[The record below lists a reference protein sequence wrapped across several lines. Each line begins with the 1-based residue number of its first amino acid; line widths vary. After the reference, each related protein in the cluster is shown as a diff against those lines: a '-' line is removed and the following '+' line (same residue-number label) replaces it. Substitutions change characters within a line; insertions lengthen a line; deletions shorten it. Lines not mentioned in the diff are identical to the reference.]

1 MLFYTDMSSSNPEL
15 PDPNLGMGASG
26 TQASGGA
33 IVPKGSN
40 KRRAAPDFD
49 DDDEGSKL
57 FRCDDD
63 SGGPNNDKERFARFL
78 EEDQTFADKEKLA
91 RENHS
96 EIERR
101 RRNKMTA
108 YITELSDM
116 VPTCSALARKP
127 DKLTILRMAVSH
139 MKSLRGSGNTNADG
153 SYKPSFLTDQEL
165 KHLILEAADGFLFV
179 VSCESGR
186 IVYVSDSLT
195 PVLNQAQS
203 EWLGSSLYDQLHP
216 DDTEKLR
223 EQLSTA
229 ENNNTGRMLDLKTGT
244 VKKESQ
250 QSSARM
256 SMGARRSFI
265 CRMRCGTCPVEPM
278 SMNRLNFLRN
288 RNRNGLGAA
297 KEGEPQYVVVHC
309 TGYIKSWPPAGV
321 SLRDDETDNTQ
332 GSRYCLVAIGR
343 LQVACCPGDTSL
355 NSINIPVEF
364 ISRHNCQG
372 IFTFVDHRCMAA
384 IGYQP
389 KDLLGKN
396 ILEFA
401 HPEDQSL
408 LRDSFQQVM
417 KLKGQ
422 VLSVMF
428 RFHTKSREWIWM
440 RTSSFT
446 FQNPFS
452 EEIEYIICTN
462 VNVKNST
469 QESLTPISS
478 PGGSMPPSLGQGSQN
493 GPPVVL
499 SPGQIATR
507 QLQQQQQAEIEG
519 GGTRDGLYEA
529 GPITLSQMPVQ
540 PVTAAGPD
548 HSKSIE
554 KPELY
559 SSLFQG
565 PDQTKG
571 MSSTSTPS
579 PQIYASPN
587 NNFTASRSTD
597 SYRPVS
603 MTSQMAQPAHSA
615 GQMLAQMSRQNGAP
629 QSVTP
634 SSTSSPLHGGPA
646 GGWPQVGAGA
656 RPQFNNQQV
665 ASQPAKTMSPP
676 FPPMGG
682 FGGGSSNTFG
692 QMPTGAAPTPTSDA
706 NYPQMNARASLNT
719 NGYDGSQSGA
729 QFPSR
734 AAEAVWPQWQG
745 QQHTQANVEQHPHA
759 QGNQQDM
766 FPDVLSMLD
775 QPANFNS
782 DDFEIPIYPPFNE

>member
-1 MLFYTDMSSSNPEL
+1 MLFHTDMSSSNPEL

-33 IVPKGSN
+33 VVPKGTG
-40 KRRAAPDFD
+40 KRRAAPDFDD

-57 FRCDDD
+57 FRCDDETPG
-63 SGGPNNDKERFARFL
+63 SNNDKERF
-78 EEDQTFADKEKLA
+78 A

-179 VSCESGR
+179 VSCETGR

-195 PVLNQAQS
+195 PVLNQSQS

-229 ENNNTGRMLDLKTGT
+229 ENNSTGRMLDLKTGT
-244 VKKESQ
+244 VKKEGQ

-265 CRMRCGTCPVEPM
+265 CRMRCGSCAVEPL

-288 RNRNGLGAA
+288 RNRNGLGTA

-321 SLRDDETDNTQ
+321 SLTDDEADNTQ

-343 LQVACCPGDTSL
+343 LQVTCCPGDTDI
-355 NSINIPVEF
+355 NSISVPVEF

-372 IFTFVDHRCMAA
+372 MFTFIDHRCMAA
-384 IGYQP
+384 VGYQP
-389 KDLLGKN
+389 QELLGKN
-396 ILEFA
+396 ILELA
-401 HPEDQSL
+401 HPEDQGL
-408 LRDSFQQVM
+408 LRDSFQQVV

-428 RFHTKSREWIWM
+428 RFRTKSREWIWM

-462 VNVKNST
+462 VNVK
-469 QESLTPISS
+469 
-478 PGGSMPPSLGQGSQN
+478 
-493 GPPVVL
+493 
-499 SPGQIATR
+499 
-507 QLQQQQQAEIEG
+507 QLQQQQQQTELEG
-519 GGTRDGLYEA
+519 GGTRDGIYEA

-548 HSKSIE
+548 HTKSLE

-559 SSLFQG
+559 PSLFQA
-565 PDQTKG
+565 PDQTKVLP
-571 MSSTSTPS
+571 STPAPS
-579 PQIYASPN
+579 TQIYSPA
-587 NNFTASRSTD
+587 NNFTTGRSND
-597 SYRPVS
+597 VYRPVNMNS
-603 MTSQMAQPAHSA
+603 QITPQMAQSGHSA
-615 GQMLAQMSRQNGAP
+615 GQMLAHMSRQNGVP
-629 QSVTP
+629 HSLTP
-634 SSTSSPLHGGPA
+634 SSTGAPLHGGPGG
-646 GGWPQVGAGA
+646 GGWPGAAAGA
-656 RPQFNNQQV
+656 RPQFNNQV
-665 ASQPAKTMSPP
+665 APQAAKTMSPP
-676 FPPMGG
+676 FARMGG
-682 FGGGSSNTFG
+682 FGGGSSNSFE
-692 QMPTGAAPTPTSDA
+692 QMPTGASPTTTSGA
-706 NYPQMNARASLNT
+706 NYPPMNVRASLNT
-719 NGYDGSQSGA
+719 NGYDGSQSA
-729 QFPSR
+729 PQFPPR

-745 QQHTQANVEQHPHA
+745 QQHSQTNAEQHPHA

-782 DDFEIPIYPPFNE
+782 DDFEIPIYPPYTE

>member
-1 MLFYTDMSSSNPEL
+1 
-15 PDPNLGMGASG
+15 MGASG

>member
-1 MLFYTDMSSSNPEL
+1 MLFHTDMSSSNAEL
-15 PDPNLGMGASG
+15 SDANLGMGASG
-26 TQASGGA
+26 TQTSGGA
-33 IVPKGSN
+33 VVPKGTN
-40 KRRAAPDFD
+40 KRRAALDFD
-49 DDDEGSKL
+49 DVDEGKMSR
-57 FRCDDD
+57 FDDD
-63 SGGPNNDKERFARFL
+63 TGGSSNDKERFARFL
-78 EEDQTFADKEKLA
+78 EEDQSFADKEKLA

-179 VSCESGR
+179 VSCETGR

-195 PVLNQAQS
+195 PVLNQSQS
-203 EWLGSSLYDQLHP
+203 DWLGSSLYDQLHP
-216 DDTEKLR
+216 DDKDKLQ

-278 SMNRLNFLRN
+278 SMNRLHFLRN

-297 KEGEPQYVVVHC
+297 KEGETQYVVVHC

-321 SLRDDETDNTQ
+321 SLTDDEADNTQ

-343 LQVACCPGDTSL
+343 LQVTSCPGDTDL
-355 NSINIPVEF
+355 NAISVPVEF

-372 IFTFVDHRCMAA
+372 MFTFVDHRCLPAV
-384 IGYQP
+384 GYQTQ
-389 KDLLGKN
+389 DLLGKN
-396 ILEFA
+396 ILDFA
-401 HPEDQSL
+401 HHEDQGL
-408 LRDSFQQVM
+408 LRDSFQQVI

-428 RFHTKSREWIWM
+428 RFRTKTREFIWM

-462 VNVKNST
+462 VNVK
-469 QESLTPISS
+469 
-478 PGGSMPPSLGQGSQN
+478 
-493 GPPVVL
+493 
-499 SPGQIATR
+499 
-507 QLQQQQQAEIEG
+507 QLQQQQQGDLEG
-519 GGTRDGLYEA
+519 RDGPYES
-529 GPITLSQMPVQ
+529 GSITHPQMPVQ
-540 PVTAAGPD
+540 AVTAAGPD
-548 HSKSIE
+548 HSKNIE

-559 SSLFQG
+559 PSLFQG
-565 PDQTKG
+565 QDQTKG
-571 MSSTSTPS
+571 LPSSTSAVAA
-579 PQIYASPN
+579 QIYAPN
-587 NNFTASRSTD
+587 SNFAPGRSSD
-597 SYRPVS
+597 AYRPVS
-603 MTSQMAQPAHSA
+603 MNQQMPQPTHSASA
-615 GQMLAQMSRQNGAP
+615 GQMLAQMTRQNGAP
-629 QSVTP
+629 QSVTQ
-634 SSTSSPLHGGPA
+634 SSTTSPLHGGPA
-646 GGWPQVGAGA
+646 GGWPGAGPAA

-665 ASQPAKTMSPP
+665 APQAAKTMSPP
-676 FPPMGG
+676 FTPMGG
-682 FGGGSSNTFG
+682 FGGGSSNTFSQMPTG
-692 QMPTGAAPTPTSDA
+692 AAPMPTGAAPTPTSGA
-706 NYPQMNARASLNT
+706 NYPQINARASLNN
-719 NGYDGSQSGA
+719 NGFDGSQSGA
-729 QFPSR
+729 QFPPR

-745 QQHTQANVEQHPHA
+745 QQHSQSNSE

-775 QPANFNS
+775 QPANFNNE
-782 DDFEIPIYPPFNE
+782 DFEIPMYTPFNE

>member
-1 MLFYTDMSSSNPEL
+1 RCEDDT
-15 PDPNLGMGASG
+15 
-26 TQASGGA
+26 GG
-33 IVPKGSN
+33 S
-40 KRRAAPDFD
+40 
-49 DDDEGSKL
+49 
-57 FRCDDD
+57 
-63 SGGPNNDKERFARFL
+63 NNDKERF
-78 EEDQTFADKEKLA
+78 A

-139 MKSLRGSGNTNADG
+139 MKSLRGGGVSNADG
-153 SYKPSFLTDQEL
+153 SYKPSFLTDKEL

-179 VSCESGR
+179 VSCETGR

-195 PVLNQAQS
+195 PVLNQSQS

-216 DDTEKLR
+216 DDTEKLT

-229 ENNNTGRMLDLKTGT
+229 ENNNTGRVLDLKTGT

-288 RNRNGLGAA
+288 RNRNGLGTA

-321 SLRDDETDNTQ
+321 SLTDDEADNTQ

-343 LQVACCPGDTSL
+343 LQVTCCPGDTDL
-355 NSINIPVEF
+355 NSISVPVEF
-364 ISRHNCQG
+364 ISRHNCHG
-372 IFTFVDHRCMAA
+372 VFTFVDHRCMAA
-384 IGYQP
+384 VSYQP
-389 KDLLGKN
+389 QELLGKN

-401 HPEDQSL
+401 HPEDQGL
-408 LRDSFQQVM
+408 LRDSFQQVV

-428 RFHTKSREWIWM
+428 RFRSKSREWIWM

-462 VNVKNST
+462 VN
-469 QESLTPISS
+469 
-478 PGGSMPPSLGQGSQN
+478 
-493 GPPVVL
+493 
-499 SPGQIATR
+499 
-507 QLQQQQQAEIEG
+507 LQQQQQQADLG
-519 GGTRDGLYEA
+519 GGGAREEMYEP

-548 HSKSIE
+548 LSKSME
-554 KPELY
+554 KPDLY
-559 SSLFQG
+559 PSLFQG
-565 PDQTKG
+565 PDQTKN
-571 MSSTSTPS
+571 MPSTSTPS
-579 PQIYASPN
+579 TQIYT
-587 NNFTASRSTD
+587 NNFTAGRSSDT
-597 SYRPVS
+597 YRPVS
-603 MTSQMAQPAHSA
+603 MTPQMAQSAHSA

-629 QSVTP
+629 QSVPP

-646 GGWPQVGAGA
+646 GGWPGAGAGA

-665 ASQPAKTMSPP
+665 APQAAKTMSPP
-676 FPPMGG
+676 FPQMGG

-692 QMPTGAAPTPTSDA
+692 QMPTGAAPTQTNA
-706 NYPQMNARASLNT
+706 GNYPQMNSRPNMVGLW
-719 NGYDGSQSGA
+719 GVLGQA

-745 QQHTQANVEQHPHA
+745 QQHSQSNAEQHPHA
-759 QGNQQDM
+759 QGNQPDM

-775 QPANFNS
+775 QPANFNG
-782 DDFEIPIYPPFNE
+782 DDFEIPMYPPFNE

>member
-1 MLFYTDMSSSNPEL
+1 MLFHTDMSSSNQDLAEA
-15 PDPNLGMGASG
+15 DLGMGASG
-26 TQASGGA
+26 AQASGGA
-33 IVPKGSN
+33 VIPKSS

-49 DDDEGSKL
+49 DDEGNKL

-63 SGGPNNDKERFARFL
+63 TGGSNDKERF
-78 EEDQTFADKEKLA
+78 A

-139 MKSLRGSGNTNADG
+139 MKSLRGSGNTNPDG

-195 PVLNQAQS
+195 PVLNQSQS
-203 EWLGSSLYDQLHP
+203 DWLGSSLYDQLHP

-223 EQLSTA
+223 EQLSTV

-256 SMGARRSFI
+256 TMGARRSFI
-265 CRMRCGTCPVEPM
+265 CRMRCGSCPVEPV

-288 RNRNGLGAA
+288 RNRNGLGVA

-321 SLRDDETDNTQ
+321 SLSDNQADNAQ

-343 LQVACCPGDTSL
+343 LQVTCCPGDSDV
-355 NSINIPVEF
+355 NSISVPVEF

-372 IFTFVDHRCMAA
+372 IFTFVDHRCVAA
-384 IGYQP
+384 VSYQP
-389 KDLLGKN
+389 QELLGKN
-396 ILEFA
+396 ILELA
-401 HPEDQSL
+401 HPEDQGL

-428 RFHTKSREWIWM
+428 RFRAKSKEWIWM

-452 EEIEYIICTN
+452 EEIEYVICTN
-462 VNVKNST
+462 VNVK
-469 QESLTPISS
+469 
-478 PGGSMPPSLGQGSQN
+478 
-493 GPPVVL
+493 
-499 SPGQIATR
+499 
-507 QLQQQQQAEIEG
+507 QLQQQQQQAELEG
-519 GGTRDGLYEA
+519 GGASDGLYEA
-529 GPITLSQMPVQ
+529 GPITLSQVEVQ
-540 PVTAAGPD
+540 PATSAGPD
-548 HSKSIE
+548 HGKSLE
-554 KPELY
+554 KPDLY
-559 SSLFQG
+559 PSSLFQG
-565 PDQTKG
+565 PGQSKG
-571 MSSTSTPS
+571 VAAPPTPS
-579 PQIYASPN
+579 AQIYPPV
-587 NNFTASRSTD
+587 NNFNASD
-597 SYRPVS
+597 AYRPVS
-603 MTSQMAQPAHSA
+603 MAPQMPQPAHSA
-615 GQMLAQMSRQNGAP
+615 GQMLAQLSRQNGAP
-629 QSVTP
+629 QPVTP
-634 SSTSSPLHGGPA
+634 SNIASPLHRGPA
-646 GGWPQVGAGA
+646 GGWHGPGAVAGTL
-656 RPQFNNQQV
+656 FTNQV
-665 ASQPAKTMSPP
+665 APQAAKTMSPP
-676 FPPMGG
+676 FASMGG
-682 FGGGSSNTFG
+682 FGGGSSASFG
-692 QMPTGAAPTPTSDA
+692 QMPTGAAPSQTSGP
-706 NYPQMNARASLNT
+706 NYPQINARASVNT
-719 NGYDGSQSGA
+719 NGYDASQS

-745 QQHTQANVEQHPHA
+745 QQQHSQSNAEQQPHA
-759 QGNQQDM
+759 QANQQDM
-766 FPDVLSMLD
+766 FTDVLSMLD
-775 QPANFNS
+775 QPSNFNS
-782 DDFEIPIYPPFNE
+782 DDFDIPIYPTFHE

>member
-1 MLFYTDMSSSNPEL
+1 MLFQTDMTSSNTEL
-15 PDPNLGMGASG
+15 TDPNLGLGASG
-26 TQASGGA
+26 TQESGGA
-33 IVPKGSN
+33 VVPKGTN

-49 DDDEGSKL
+49 DDDDDDEGNKL
-57 FRCDDD
+57 FRCDDETL
-63 SGGPNNDKERFARFL
+63 GGNDKERF
-78 EEDQTFADKEKLA
+78 A

-139 MKSLRGSGNTNADG
+139 MKALRGSGSTNSDG

-179 VSCESGR
+179 VSCETGR

-244 VKKESQ
+244 VKKEGQ
-250 QSSARM
+250 QASSRM

-265 CRMRCGTCPVEPM
+265 CRMRCGSCPVEPL

-288 RNRNGLGAA
+288 RNRNGLGTA

-309 TGYIKSWPPAGV
+309 TGYIKSWPPSGV
-321 SLRDDETDNTQ
+321 SLTDDESDNTQ
-332 GSRYCLVAIGR
+332 GSRFCLVAIGR
-343 LQVACCPGDTSL
+343 LQVTCCPGDTDV
-355 NSINIPVEF
+355 NSISVPVEF

-372 IFTFVDHRCMAA
+372 MFTFVDHRCLAA

-389 KDLLGKN
+389 QDLLGKN

-401 HPEDQSL
+401 YPEDQGL
-408 LRDSFQQVM
+408 LRDSFQQVV

-428 RFHTKSREWIWM
+428 RFRSKSREWIWM

-469 QESLTPISS
+469 QDPLPPISS
-478 PGGSMPPSLGQGSQN
+478 PVGALSPSLGQSSPN
-493 GPPVVL
+493 CPPVML
-499 SPGQIATR
+499 GPGQVAAR
-507 QLQQQQQAEIEG
+507 QLQQQAELEG
-519 GGTRDGLYEA
+519 GGSRDGLYEA
-529 GPITLSQMPVQ
+529 GPTALSQM

-548 HSKSIE
+548 PSKSLE

-559 SSLFQG
+559 PSLFQG

-571 MSSTSTPS
+571 LPSISTPTA
-579 PQIYASPN
+579 QIYPSANS
-587 NNFTASRSTD
+587 FDAGRSND
-597 SYRPVS
+597 AYRPVS
-603 MTSQMAQPAHSA
+603 MTPQMAPPAHSA

-634 SSTSSPLHGGPA
+634 SSTVSPLHGGPS
-646 GGWPQVGAGA
+646 GGWPGAAAGV

-665 ASQPAKTMSPP
+665 APQAAKTMPP
-676 FPPMGG
+676 QFAPMGG
-682 FGGGSSNTFG
+682 FGSSSSNSFG
-692 QMPTGAAPTPTSDA
+692 QMPTGAAPTPTNNA
-706 NYPQMNARASLNT
+706 NYPPINAHAGLNG
-719 NGYDGSQSGA
+719 NGYDGSRSGP

-745 QQHTQANVEQHPHA
+745 QQHSLSNAEQHPHA
-759 QGNQQDM
+759 QCNQQDI

-775 QPANFNS
+775 QPANFNG
-782 DDFEIPIYPPFNE
+782 DDFEIPMYPAFDQ

>member
-1 MLFYTDMSSSNPEL
+1 MLFQADMSSSNPEL

-26 TQASGGA
+26 AQGSGGA
-33 IVPKGSN
+33 VVPKGTN

-49 DDDEGSKL
+49 DDDDDEGNKL
-57 FRCDDD
+57 FRCDDET
-63 SGGPNNDKERFARFL
+63 GGGNDKERFARLL
-78 EEDQTFADKEKLA
+78 EEDQSFADKEKQA

-139 MKSLRGSGNTNADG
+139 MKSLRGSGNTNSDG

-179 VSCESGR
+179 VSCETGR

-244 VKKESQ
+244 VKKEGQ
-250 QSSARM
+250 QSSSRM
-256 SMGARRSFI
+256 TMGARRSFI
-265 CRMRCGTCPVEPM
+265 CRMRCGSCPVEPM

-288 RNRNGLGAA
+288 RNRNGLGTA

-309 TGYIKSWPPAGV
+309 TGYIKSWPPSGV
-321 SLRDDETDNTQ
+321 SLTDDESDNTQ

-343 LQVACCPGDTSL
+343 LQVTCCPGETDI
-355 NSINIPVEF
+355 NSISVPVEF

-372 IFTFVDHRCMAA
+372 MFTFVDHRCMAA
-384 IGYQP
+384 VAYQP
-389 KDLLGKN
+389 QELLGKN

-401 HPEDQSL
+401 HPEDQGL
-408 LRDSFQQVM
+408 LRDSFQQVV

-428 RFHTKSREWIWM
+428 RFRSKSREWIWM

-469 QESLTPISS
+469 QDPLTPISS
-478 PGGSMPPSLGQGSQN
+478 PVGLLPPSLGQSSPN
-493 GPPVVL
+493 CPPVML
-499 SPGQIATR
+499 SPGQVATR
-507 QLQQQQQAEIEG
+507 QLQQQQAELEG
-519 GGTRDGLYEA
+519 GGARDGLYEA
-529 GPITLSQMPVQ
+529 GPIALSQMPVQ

-548 HSKSIE
+548 LSKSLE

-559 SSLFQG
+559 PSLFQG

-571 MSSTSTPS
+571 LPSTSTPTT
-579 PQIYASPN
+579 QIYPPANS
-587 NNFTASRSTD
+587 FAAGRSND
-597 SYRPVS
+597 AYRPLN
-603 MTSQMAQPAHSA
+603 MTPQMAQPSHSA
-615 GQMLAQMSRQNGAP
+615 GQMLAQISRQNGAP

-634 SSTSSPLHGGPA
+634 SSTGSPLHGGPA
-646 GGWPQVGAGA
+646 GGWPVAAAGV
-656 RPQFNNQQV
+656 RPQFNNQV
-665 ASQPAKTMSPP
+665 APQAAKTMSPQFAP
-676 FPPMGG
+676 IVG
-682 FGGGSSNTFG
+682 FGGGSSNSFSH
-692 QMPTGAAPTPTSDA
+692 MPTGAAPTQTNNA
-706 NYPQMNARASLNT
+706 NYPPINAHANLNT
-719 NGYDGSQSGA
+719 NGYDGSRSGP
-729 QFPSR
+729 QFPSQ
-734 AAEAVWPQWQG
+734 AVEAVWPQWQG
-745 QQHTQANVEQHPHA
+745 QQHSQSNAEQHPRA

-775 QPANFNS
+775 QPANFNG
-782 DDFEIPIYPPFNE
+782 DDFEIPLYSSFDQ

>member
-1 MLFYTDMSSSNPEL
+1 MLFQTDMSSSNTEL

-26 TQASGGA
+26 TQGSGGA
-33 IVPKGSN
+33 VVPKGTN

-49 DDDEGSKL
+49 DDDDDDEGNKL
-57 FRCDDD
+57 FRCDDET
-63 SGGPNNDKERFARFL
+63 GGGNDKERFARFL
-78 EEDQTFADKEKLA
+78 EEDQSFADKEKQA

-139 MKSLRGSGNTNADG
+139 MKSLRGSGNTNSDG

-179 VSCESGR
+179 VSCETGR

-195 PVLNQAQS
+195 PVLNQTQS

-244 VKKESQ
+244 VKKEGQ

-265 CRMRCGTCPVEPM
+265 CRMRCGSCPVEPL

-288 RNRNGLGAA
+288 RNRNGLGTA

-309 TGYIKSWPPAGV
+309 TGYIKSWPPSGV
-321 SLRDDETDNTQ
+321 SLTEDESDNTQ

-343 LQVACCPGDTSL
+343 LQVTCCPGDTDI
-355 NSINIPVEF
+355 NSISVPVEF

-372 IFTFVDHRCMAA
+372 TFTFVDHRCMAA
-384 IGYQP
+384 VGYQP
-389 KDLLGKN
+389 QELLGKN
-396 ILEFA
+396 ILELA
-401 HPEDQSL
+401 HPEDQGL
-408 LRDSFQQVM
+408 LRDSFQQVV

-428 RFHTKSREWIWM
+428 RFRSKSREWIWM

-462 VNVKNST
+462 VNVK
-469 QESLTPISS
+469 
-478 PGGSMPPSLGQGSQN
+478 
-493 GPPVVL
+493 
-499 SPGQIATR
+499 
-507 QLQQQQQAEIEG
+507 QLQQQQQAEG
-519 GGTRDGLYEA
+519 GGARDGLYEA
-529 GPITLSQMPVQ
+529 GPIALSQMPVQ
-540 PVTAAGPD
+540 AVTAAGPD
-548 HSKSIE
+548 HSKSLE

-559 SSLFQG
+559 PSLFQG

-571 MSSTSTPS
+571 MASTSAPNT
-579 PQIYASPN
+579 QIYPPA
-587 NNFTASRSTD
+587 NNFAAGRSND
-597 SYRPVS
+597 AYRPVS
-603 MTSQMAQPAHSA
+603 MAPQMAQPAHSA
-615 GQMLAQMSRQNGAP
+615 GQMLAQMSRQNGVP
-629 QSVTP
+629 QSVPP
-634 SSTSSPLHGGPA
+634 SSTGSSLHGGPA
-646 GGWPQVGAGA
+646 GGWPGAA
-656 RPQFNNQQV
+656 AAVRPQFNNQQV
-665 ASQPAKTMSPP
+665 APQAAKTMSPQ
-676 FPPMGG
+676 FAPMGG
-682 FGGGSSNTFG
+682 FGGGSSNSFG
-692 QMPTGAAPTPTSDA
+692 QMPTGAAPTQTNNA
-706 NYPQMNARASLNT
+706 NYPPINARASLNT
-719 NGYDGSQSGA
+719 NGYDGSQSGS

-745 QQHTQANVEQHPHA
+745 QQHSQNNAEHHPHA

-775 QPANFNS
+775 QPPNFNG
-782 DDFEIPIYPPFNE
+782 DDFEIPIYPSFDQ

>member
-1 MLFYTDMSSSNPEL
+1 MLFLSDMSSSNSDL
-15 PDPNLGMGASG
+15 PDMGASG
-26 TQASGGA
+26 TQGSGA
-33 IVPKGSN
+33 VVPKGTN
-40 KRRAAPDFD
+40 KRRAALDFD
-49 DDDEGSKL
+49 DDDDDGSKL

-63 SGGPNNDKERFARFL
+63 ASGSNDKERF
-78 EEDQTFADKEKLA
+78 A

-139 MKSLRGSGNTNADG
+139 MKSLRGNGCTNADG

-179 VSCESGR
+179 VSCETGR
-186 IVYVSDSLT
+186 VVYVSDSVT

-203 EWLGSSLYDQLHP
+203 DWFGSSLYDQLHP
-216 DDTEKLR
+216 DDADKLR

-229 ENNNTGRMLDLKTGT
+229 ENNNNNAGRMLDLKTGT

-256 SMGARRSFI
+256 TMGARRSFI
-265 CRMRCGTCPVEPM
+265 CRMRCGNCPVEPV

-288 RNRNGLGAA
+288 RNRNGLGSA

-309 TGYIKSWPPAGV
+309 TGYIRSWPPTGM
-321 SLRDDETDNTQ
+321 SLTDEEADNNQ

-343 LQVACCPGDTSL
+343 LQVTCCPGETD
-355 NSINIPVEF
+355 INDVSVPVEF

-372 IFTFVDHRCMAA
+372 VFTFVDHRCMTS

-389 KDLLGKN
+389 QDLLGKN
-396 ILEFA
+396 ILEMA
-401 HPEDQSL
+401 HPEDQGL
-408 LRDSFQQVM
+408 IRDSFQQVL

-428 RFHTKSREWIWM
+428 RFRAKSRDWIWM

-462 VNVKNST
+462 VNVKNSP
-469 QESLTPISS
+469 QEALTPMSS
-478 PGGSMPPSLGQGSQN
+478 PGGSLPSLGQSSPN
-493 GPPVVL
+493 RLAVAL
-499 SPGQIATR
+499 SPAPSR
-507 QLQQQQQAEIEG
+507 QLQQQQQTEIDG
-519 GGTRDGLYEA
+519 GGSRDGLYEA
-529 GPITLSQMPVQ
+529 GQVPLSQIPVQ
-540 PVTAAGPD
+540 PVTAVVPD
-548 HSKSIE
+548 LSKSLE
-554 KPELY
+554 KTELFP
-559 SSLFQG
+559 SLFQS
-565 PDQTKG
+565 PEQNKVL
-571 MSSTSTPS
+571 PS
-579 PQIYASPN
+579 ATVPPNQIYPPPN
-587 NNFTASRSTD
+587 
-597 SYRPVS
+597 SYPAVRPEAAYNRPVS
-603 MTSQMAQPAHSA
+603 MAPQMMPQSHSA
-615 GQMLAQMSRQNGAP
+615 GQMLAQISRQNGAP
-629 QSVTP
+629 QTVAP
-634 SSTSSPLHGGPA
+634 VSTTSPLHGGPN
-646 GGWPQVGAGA
+646 GGWPAQAAGA
-656 RPQFNNQQV
+656 RPQFNNPKV
-665 ASQPAKTMSPP
+665 APQAAKTMPP
-676 FPPMGG
+676 QFASIGG
-682 FGGGSSNTFG
+682 FSNAFN
-692 QMPTGAAPTPTSDA
+692 QMPTGTVPTQNNSAPYQS
-706 NYPQMNARASLNT
+706 MNPRAT
-719 NGYDGSQSGA
+719 INGYDGSHSVS
-729 QFPSR
+729 QFASR

-745 QQHTQANVEQHPHA
+745 QQPHPHGNAEQHPHA

-775 QPANFNS
+775 QPASFNS
-782 DDFEIPIYPPFNE
+782 DDFEIPMYSSFNE

>member
-1 MLFYTDMSSSNPEL
+1 TLLLLLDM
-15 PDPNLGMGASG
+15 PDPGLGLGASG
-26 TQASGGA
+26 TQAAGGA
-33 IVPKGSN
+33 VVPKGSN
-40 KRRAAPDFD
+40 KRRAP
-49 DDDEGSKL
+49 
-57 FRCDDD
+57 
-63 SGGPNNDKERFARFL
+63 
-78 EEDQTFADKEKLA
+78 
-91 RENHS
+91 ENHS

-139 MKSLRGSGNTNADG
+139 MKSLRGSGVTNADG
-153 SYKPSFLTDQEL
+153 SYKPSFLTDKEL

-179 VSCESGR
+179 VSCETGR

-195 PVLNQAQS
+195 PVLNQSQS

-216 DDTEKLR
+216 DDTEKLT

-229 ENNNTGRMLDLKTGT
+229 ENNNTGRVLDLKTGT

-256 SMGARRSFI
+256 TMGARRSFI
-265 CRMRCGTCPVEPM
+265 CRMRCGTCPVEPI

-288 RNRNGLGAA
+288 RNRNGLGTA

-321 SLRDDETDNTQ
+321 SLTDDEADNTQ

-343 LQVACCPGDTSL
+343 LQVTCCPGDTDL
-355 NSINIPVEF
+355 NSISVPVEF

-372 IFTFVDHRCMAA
+372 MFTFVDHRCMAA
-384 IGYQP
+384 VSYQP
-389 KDLLGKN
+389 QELLGKN

-401 HPEDQSL
+401 HPEDQGL
-408 LRDSFQQVM
+408 LRDSFQQVV

-428 RFHTKSREWIWM
+428 RFRSKSREWIWM

-462 VNVKNST
+462 VN
-469 QESLTPISS
+469 
-478 PGGSMPPSLGQGSQN
+478 
-493 GPPVVL
+493 
-499 SPGQIATR
+499 
-507 QLQQQQQAEIEG
+507 LQQQQQQADLEG
-519 GGTRDGLYEA
+519 GGARDGMYEA
-529 GPITLSQMPVQ
+529 GPIALSQVR
-540 PVTAAGPD
+540 
-548 HSKSIE
+548 
-554 KPELY
+554 
-559 SSLFQG
+559 
-565 PDQTKG
+565 
-571 MSSTSTPS
+571 TSTRTS
-579 PQIYASPN
+579 
-587 NNFTASRSTD
+587 SRVSRFSTTWG
-597 SYRPVS
+597 SALARYQGGNGAVTLHRPVS
-603 MTSQMAQPAHSA
+603 MTPQMAQPTHSA
-615 GQMLAQMSRQNGAP
+615 GQMLAQMSRQNGPP
-629 QSVTP
+629 QSVPP

-646 GGWPQVGAGA
+646 GGWPGTGAGA

-665 ASQPAKTMSPP
+665 APQAAKTMSPP
-676 FPPMGG
+676 FTPMGG
-682 FGGGSSNTFG
+682 YSAGSTNTFG
-692 QMPTGAAPTPTSDA
+692 QMPTGAAPAQTNGA
-706 NYPQMNARASLNT
+706 NYPQINSRVSNNI

-729 QFPSR
+729 QFPPR

-745 QQHTQANVEQHPHA
+745 QQHSQSNAEQHPHA

-782 DDFEIPIYPPFNE
+782 DDFEIPLYPPFNE

>member
-1 MLFYTDMSSSNPEL
+1 MLFNTDMTSSNPEL

-26 TQASGGA
+26 TQGSGGA
-33 IVPKGSN
+33 VVPKGTN
-40 KRRAAPDFD
+40 KRRAASDF

-63 SGGPNNDKERFARFL
+63 TGGSGNDKERF
-78 EEDQTFADKEKLA
+78 A

-139 MKSLRGSGNTNADG
+139 MKSLRGSGNANADG

-179 VSCESGR
+179 VSCETGR
-186 IVYVSDSLT
+186 IVYASDSLT
-195 PVLNQAQS
+195 PVLNQSQS

-244 VKKESQ
+244 VKKEGQ

-288 RNRNGLGAA
+288 RNRNGLGTA

-321 SLRDDETDNTQ
+321 SLTDDEADNTQ

-343 LQVACCPGDTSL
+343 LQVTCCPGDTDI
-355 NSINIPVEF
+355 NSISVPVEF

-372 IFTFVDHRCMAA
+372 MFTFVDHRCMAA
-384 IGYQP
+384 VGYQP
-389 KDLLGKN
+389 QELLGKN
-396 ILEFA
+396 ILELA
-401 HPEDQSL
+401 HPEDQGL
-408 LRDSFQQVM
+408 LRDSFQQVV

-428 RFHTKSREWIWM
+428 RFRFKSREWIWM

-469 QESLTPISS
+469 QDSLTPISS
-478 PGGSMPPSLGQGSQN
+478 PGGSLPPSLGQSSPN
-493 GPPVVL
+493 CPPVVL
-499 SPGQIATR
+499 SPGQVATR
-507 QLQQQQQAEIEG
+507 QLQQQQAELEG
-519 GGTRDGLYEA
+519 GGARDSLYEA
-529 GPITLSQMPVQ
+529 GPITMSQMPVQ

-548 HSKSIE
+548 HSKSLD
-554 KPELY
+554 KSELY
-559 SSLFQG
+559 PALYQG
-565 PDQTKG
+565 PDQTNG
-571 MSSTSTPS
+571 LPSTPT
-579 PQIYASPN
+579 PPTQIYPPA
-587 NNFTASRSTD
+587 NNFPAARTNEP
-597 SYRPVS
+597 YRQVN
-603 MTSQMAQPAHSA
+603 MTPQMAQPAHSA

-629 QSVTP
+629 HSVTT
-634 SSTSSPLHGGPA
+634 SSTGSPLHAGPA
-646 GGWPQVGAGA
+646 GGWPGAAAGA
-656 RPQFNNQQV
+656 RQQFNNQQV
-665 ASQPAKTMSPP
+665 APQVAKTMSPQ
-676 FPPMGG
+676 FTPMGG
-682 FGGGSSNTFG
+682 FAGGSSNTFS
-692 QMPTGAAPTPTSDA
+692 QMPTGAAPTPTSGA
-706 NYPQMNARASLNT
+706 NYQPMNSRANLNS
-719 NGYDGSQSGA
+719 NGYDGSQSAA

-745 QQHTQANVEQHPHA
+745 QQHPQNNAEQHPHA

-782 DDFEIPIYPPFNE
+782 DDFEMPIYPSFNE

>member
-1 MLFYTDMSSSNPEL
+1 MSSSNPEL

-33 IVPKGSN
+33 VAPKGTN
-40 KRRAAPDFD
+40 KRRAV
-49 DDDEGSKL
+49 
-57 FRCDDD
+57 CDDD
-63 SGGPNNDKERFARFL
+63 LGGSNNDKERF
-78 EEDQTFADKEKLA
+78 A

-179 VSCESGR
+179 VSCETGR

-195 PVLNQAQS
+195 PVLNQSQS

-244 VKKESQ
+244 VKKEGQ

-265 CRMRCGTCPVEPM
+265 CRMRCGSCPVEPM

-288 RNRNGLGAA
+288 RNRNGLGTA

-321 SLRDDETDNTQ
+321 SLTDDEADNTQ

-343 LQVACCPGDTSL
+343 LQVTCCPGETDI
-355 NSINIPVEF
+355 NSISVPVEF

-372 IFTFVDHRCMAA
+372 MFTFIDHRCMAA
-384 IGYQP
+384 VGYQP
-389 KDLLGKN
+389 QELLGKN
-396 ILEFA
+396 ILELA
-401 HPEDQSL
+401 HPEDQGL
-408 LRDSFQQVM
+408 LRDSFQQVV

-428 RFHTKSREWIWM
+428 RFRSKSREWIWM

-462 VNVKNST
+462 VNQVFGISLNSGGHGNGNET
-469 QESLTPISS
+469 ILDRLPHSLSLS
-478 PGGSMPPSLGQGSQN
+478 CFSFSGS
-493 GPPVVL
+493 
-499 SPGQIATR
+499 
-507 QLQQQQQAEIEG
+507 
-519 GGTRDGLYEA
+519 
-529 GPITLSQMPVQ
+529 
-540 PVTAAGPD
+540 
-548 HSKSIE
+548 
-554 KPELY
+554 Y
-559 SSLFQG
+559 SS
-565 PDQTKG
+565 
-571 MSSTSTPS
+571 S
-579 PQIYASPN
+579 
-587 NNFTASRSTD
+587 
-597 SYRPVS
+597 
-603 MTSQMAQPAHSA
+603 
-615 GQMLAQMSRQNGAP
+615 SRQ
-629 QSVTP
+629 S
-634 SSTSSPLHGGPA
+634 
-646 GGWPQVGAGA
+646 
-656 RPQFNNQQV
+656 
-665 ASQPAKTMSPP
+665 
-676 FPPMGG
+676 
-682 FGGGSSNTFG
+682 
-692 QMPTGAAPTPTSDA
+692 
-706 NYPQMNARASLNT
+706 
-719 NGYDGSQSGA
+719 
-729 QFPSR
+729 
-734 AAEAVWPQWQG
+734 
-745 QQHTQANVEQHPHA
+745 
-759 QGNQQDM
+759 
-766 FPDVLSMLD
+766 
-775 QPANFNS
+775 
-782 DDFEIPIYPPFNE
+782 

>member
-1 MLFYTDMSSSNPEL
+1 MLFQTDMSSSNPEL
-15 PDPNLGMGASG
+15 ADPNLGMGASG
-26 TQASGGA
+26 TQGSGGA
-33 IVPKGSN
+33 VVPKGTN
-40 KRRAAPDFD
+40 KRRAAPDFDDDD

-57 FRCDDD
+57 FRCDDET
-63 SGGPNNDKERFARFL
+63 GGGNDKERF
-78 EEDQTFADKEKLA
+78 A

-139 MKSLRGSGNTNADG
+139 MKSLRGSGNTNSDG

-179 VSCESGR
+179 VSCETGR

-244 VKKESQ
+244 VKKEGQ
-250 QSSARM
+250 QSSSRM

-288 RNRNGLGAA
+288 RNRNGLGIA
-297 KEGEPQYVVVHC
+297 KEGEPQFVVVHC
-309 TGYIKSWPPAGV
+309 TGYIKSWPPSGV
-321 SLRDDETDNTQ
+321 SLTDDEADNNP

-343 LQVACCPGDTSL
+343 LQVTCCPGDTDI
-355 NSINIPVEF
+355 NSISVPVEF

-372 IFTFVDHRCMAA
+372 MFTFVDHRSMAA
-384 IGYQP
+384 VGYQP
-389 KDLLGKN
+389 QDLLGKN

-401 HPEDQSL
+401 FPEDQGL
-408 LRDSFQQVM
+408 LRDSFQQVV

-428 RFHTKSREWIWM
+428 RFRSKSREWIWM

-462 VNVKNST
+462 VNVNRNST
-469 QESLTPISS
+469 QDSLPPISS
-478 PGGSMPPSLGQGSQN
+478 PLGLLPPSLGQSSPTC
-493 GPPVVL
+493 PPVML
-499 SPGQIATR
+499 SPGQVAAR
-507 QLQQQQQAEIEG
+507 QLQQQQAELEG
-519 GGTRDGLYEA
+519 TGDGLYEA
-529 GPITLSQMPVQ
+529 GALALAQMPVQ
-540 PVTAAGPD
+540 PVAAAGPD
-548 HSKSIE
+548 HSKSLE

-559 SSLFQG
+559 PSLFQG

-571 MSSTSTPS
+571 LPSTSTPTT
-579 PQIYASPN
+579 QIYPPANS
-587 NNFTASRSTD
+587 FAAGRTGDA
-597 SYRPVS
+597 YRPVT
-603 MTSQMAQPAHSA
+603 MTPQMAQPAHSA
-615 GQMLAQMSRQNGAP
+615 GLMLAQMSRQNGAP
-629 QSVTP
+629 QPLAP
-634 SSTSSPLHGGPA
+634 SSTGSPLHAGPA
-646 GGWPQVGAGA
+646 GGWPAAVAGV
-656 RPQFNNQQV
+656 RPQFNNQV
-665 ASQPAKTMSPP
+665 APQAAKTMATQ
-676 FPPMGG
+676 FAPMGG
-682 FGGGSSNTFG
+682 FGGGSSNAFG
-692 QMPTGAAPTPTSDA
+692 QMPTGAAPAQTSNA
-706 NYPQMNARASLNT
+706 SYPPINAHIGLNG
-719 NGYDGSQSGA
+719 NGYDGSRSG

-745 QQHTQANVEQHPHA
+745 QQHSQSNAEQRPHG
-759 QGNQQDM
+759 QGNQQDI

-775 QPANFNS
+775 QPANFNG
-782 DDFEIPIYPPFNE
+782 DDFEIPIYPSFDQ